1 MIYIIDGSNFS
12 NLEEFWKEIERIF
25 SFTVSNIDGF
35 KRNFSSLRDLLA
47 LLPRDTIVVWK
58 NSKLSVKRLSYAE
71 TINMLQETLRNCHP
85 SWNEIVKKEIELAQY
100 NLGETIFDVVVKIFV
115 EESIAL
121 RLE

>member
-35 KRNFSSLRDLLA
+35 KRNFSSLRDLFA

-71 TINMLQETLRNCHP
+71 TINMLQETQQNCHP
-85 SWNEIVKKEIELAQY
+85 SWNEIIKKEIELAQY

>member
-35 KRNFSSLRDLLA
+35 KRSFSSLRDLFA

-71 TINMLQETLRNCHP
+71 TINMLQETQKNSHP
-85 SWNEIVKKEIELAQY
+85 SWNEIIKKEIELAQY
-100 NLGETIFDVVVKIFV
+100 NLGETIFDVIVKIFV